1 MSNDSFDKDEL
12 IIQLREELE
21 NTKRELALTKEHLKK
36 YTAPACKKK
45 YYEDN
50 KDEINRKK
58 KEYKPTEEQKKM
70 WARTAYLKK
79 KAEKDKL
86 LVKDNLL
93 VENI

>member
-1 MSNDSFDKDEL
+1 MNKDEL
-12 IIQLREELE
+12 ITQLREELE

-58 KEYKPTEEQKKM
+58 REYKPTDEQKKM

-79 KAEKDKL
+79 KAEKD
-86 LVKDNLL
+86 NLL
-93 VENI
+93 VERQLSIENI

>member
-1 MSNDSFDKDEL
+1 MINDNLNNDEL
-12 IIQLREELE
+12 INQLRQELE

-58 KEYKPTEEQKKM
+58 KEYKPTDEQKKM

-79 KAEKDKL
+79 KAEKNKTSI
-86 LVKDNLL
+86 
-93 VENI
+93 ENI